1 MKSEKETDFFGNE
14 KTVHYDDYGRKIGE
28 SQEETD
34 FFGNKKVVHYDS
46 YGHKTGESQE
56 ETDFFGNEKTV
67 HYDDY
72 GHKTGESQFEKNFF
86 GDEKVVHYDDYG
98 HKTGESYLEKDFFG
112 NEKVVTYGASGGKVG
127 EYRDNT
133 PRYGGSSGS
142 SGQNGGYSSGS
153 AGGYSGSYY
162 NGDPLTQLLLGI
174 AAVALAILPFIMY
187 FATKHSADAVGL
199 IRTAAIGLCPIMT
212 LVCLIAFRA
221 KRGESAAARRDKR
234 RMIIS
239 TALLFL
245 VQELCFLFYTDPAGE
260 GDSLG
265 SFILFVAFWIPKLIY
280 SIVTGIFTF
289 KSEEATEACKDC
301 YRFSSIAFAVISG
314 AMELTN
320 IITEGDFGDIISVI
334 ILFIPAMAILWGMVF
349 ALTAVTDWIYKKIAC

>member
-46 YGHKTGESQE
+46 YGHKTGESQL

-72 GHKTGESQFEKNFF
+72 GHKTGESQFEK
-86 GDEKVVHYDDYG
+86 
-98 HKTGESYLEKDFFG
+98 DFFG
-112 NEKVVTYGASGGKVG
+112 NEKVITYGASGGKVG

-265 SFILFVAFWIPKLIY
+265 SFILFVVFWIPKLIY

-320 IITEGDFGDIISVI
+320 VITEGDFGDIISVI